1 MFVFDIKVDKSSACG
16 ALSIGLDI
24 IHDDK
29 YTDLPQINVD
39 PVAVDKSNSCHCS
52 VEVVVPTTGW
62 ILSGDFYGQI
72 DIREPK
78 SNLIIVQD
86 STHHAF

>member
-29 YTDLPQINVD
+29 YTDLPQIDVD
-39 PVAVDKSNSCHCS
+39 PVAVD
-52 VEVVVPTTGW
+52 
-62 ILSGDFYGQI
+62 
-72 DIREPK
+72 
-78 SNLIIVQD
+78 
-86 STHHAF
+86 